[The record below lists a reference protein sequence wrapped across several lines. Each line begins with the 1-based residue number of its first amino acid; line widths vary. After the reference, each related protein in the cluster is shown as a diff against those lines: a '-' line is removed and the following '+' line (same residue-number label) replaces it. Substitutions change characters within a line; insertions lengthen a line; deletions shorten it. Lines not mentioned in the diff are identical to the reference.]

1 MGIHHRMVRDA
12 LGDVVRFVPSLLLF
26 LLILLAG
33 WALAVLLR
41 TGVRKLLAKVGFDRL
56 AERGGVGRALA
67 RTDLDAGDLIAKLVY
82 YAVLLFTL
90 QIAFGVWGP
99 NPVSELIDTVV
110 SWLPRAAVAVIIV
123 VVAAALAGGLRDLVT
138 GALGGLPYGRLLANL
153 GYWFILGLGV
163 IAALNQIGIA
173 TTVTTPVLIAVLA
186 TVAGILIVGVGG
198 GLVRP
203 MQQRWETWLT
213 RVEQEAPAVS
223 ERVRQAAQARREEA
237 EARRAAEA
245 EAARQA
251 EEARQAEAAR
261 QAELAR
267 QAEAARQAELAR
279 QAEAAREAEEARQA
293 ELARRAAAGSG
304 PTAPADAPTM
314 IVPTI
319 PPPAQQSGQLQV
331 PSQRPVTP
339 PAKGADETVVINP
352 PRDDA

>member
-1 MGIHHRMVRDA
+1 MPHRMVRDA

-26 LLILLAG
+26 LVILLAG
-33 WALAVLLR
+33 WGLAVLLR
-41 TGVRKLLAKVGFDRL
+41 AGVRKLLATVGFDRL

-67 RTDLDAGDLIAKLVY
+67 RTNFDAGDLIAKLVY

-138 GALGGLPYGRLLANL
+138 EALGGLPYGRLLANL

-186 TVAGILIVGVGG
+186 TVAGILVVGVGG

-223 ERVRQAAQARREEA
+223 ERVRQAAQTRREEA

-261 QAELAR
+261 QAE
-267 QAEAARQAELAR
+267 
-279 QAEAAREAEEARQA
+279 EARQA
-293 ELARRAAAGSG
+293 ERVRQEEASRRAMASLVAERS
-304 PTAPADAPTM
+304 APADAPTM
-314 IVPTI
+314 IVPTV
-319 PPPAQQSGQLQV
+319 PPAVPPAPGAQQSGQLQV

-339 PAKGADETVVINP
+339 PVTDSDQTVAINP
-352 PRDDA
+352 PRDDT